1 MGQYT
6 NPYECF
12 SAWQL
17 KAIYVISIICC
28 VTFPSTPSP
37 KQKDLRVK
45 FLPTRWFE
53 VILPLFCCI
62 FPVLGDVVYFFV
74 EGVGC
79 VDFSVLSLLE
89 FFSSEAMLGKRP
101 EKCTFCGHWQINGN
115 RNWWFPFTRNK
126 SPPERTNTF
135 QVGSCS
141 SSLLQIGALSPPRMM
156 SRTATAGL
164 PQGTRAPPIFSVS
177 QLIAIYFPDRWP
189 GQTTLPRTTSSRSL
203 EAGTQRPARWAESS
217 TPNCSLWSR
226 WPAPSI
232 MVALRVVVPKVGRVG
247 RRTVTVTSHQE
258 GLLDSLLPHLVQ
270 QKGIFKVRSRTYSWY
285 KLVLV
290 FSEKCKSIWAPS
302 Q

>member
-1 MGQYT
+1 M
-6 NPYECF
+6 
-12 SAWQL
+12 
-17 KAIYVISIICC
+17 
-28 VTFPSTPSP
+28 
-37 KQKDLRVK
+37 DLRVN

-53 VILPLFCCI
+53 ATLPLFCCI

-74 EGVGC
+74 GGWGGWIFLCLASYSFFLRRQCYVSDRKNALFAATGKLMEIGIGGFLLPGTKVLWNEQILFKL
-79 VDFSVLSLLE
+79 VLDHLLFFRSVRQVLLAWCRE
-89 FFSSEAMLGKRP
+89 LQLQVSP
-101 EKCTFCGHWQINGN
+101 
-115 RNWWFPFTRNK
+115 RNQ
-126 SPPERTNTF
+126 S
-135 QVGSCS
+135 
-141 SSLLQIGALSPPRMM
+141 
-156 SRTATAGL
+156 
-164 PQGTRAPPIFSVS
+164 APNFSVS
-177 QLIAIYFPDRWP
+177 ELIAIYFPDRWP

-203 EAGTQRPARWAESS
+203 QAATQRPARWAESS

-247 RRTVTVTSHQE
+247 RRTVNVTSHQE